1 MLGLL
6 GVIFT
11 GVIVYVFSQYYLKT
25 VLPSIIELKKLLSEI
40 SHTLLICQDKMCSAS
55 TENTNI
61 SKRLSDLSAHLR
73 SSAGLIPRYMF
84 SAGIRH
90 IVGIPKIDDLQA
102 ACDEL
107 NSLSNDMNDHG
118 KDQTRQAI
126 RNVMTLSRLGKL
138 LPIEAK
144 CTGEASLESNVPC
157 EISR

>member
-11 GVIVYVFSQYYLKT
+11 GVMVYVFSQYYIKT
-25 VLPSIIELKKLLSEI
+25 VLQPIIELRKLLSEI
-40 SHTLLICQDKMCSAS
+40 SHTLLICQDKICNAA
-55 TENTNI
+55 TEKTNI

-84 SAGIRH
+84 WAGIRH
-90 IVGIPKIDDLQA
+90 IIGIPKIDGLLA
-102 ACDEL
+102 ACHEL
-107 NSLSNDMNDHG
+107 SSLSNDMNDHG
-118 KDQTRQAI
+118 KDQTRQVI
-126 RNVMTLSRLGKL
+126 KNVITLSRLGKL

-144 CTGEASLESNVPC
+144 CTSEASLKSNVPC